1 MNVRLATADD
11 ACYLADL
18 MTQLGYLTNTS
29 RMERRL
35 QKFSTH
41 PDYRTYVTHEHH
53 SKEILGM
60 IGLHASMYYEKDAT
74 YVRIV
79 TLVTDENHRGKGIAS
94 KLLCAAED
102 WGKSFGADQLFVNTG
117 NRNERLPA
125 QQFYES
131 QQFIQIANG
140 WGRALN

>member
-11 ACYLADL
+11 GCYVTDL
-18 MTQLGYLTNTS
+18 MTQLGYPTNTS

-35 QKFSTH
+35 QKFATH

-60 IGLHASMYYEKDAT
+60 IGLHASMYYEKDTT

-79 TLVTDENHRGKGIAS
+79 TLITDEYHRGKGIAS
-94 KLLCAAED
+94 LLISAADD
-102 WGKSFGADQLFVNTG
+102 WGKSIGADQLFVNTG
-117 NRNERLPA
+117 NRNERLLA

-131 QQFIQIANG
+131 QQFTKIASG